1 MSNSATSFHSTAE
14 HGAGTRAQSIA
25 AGSHRTQSNQTGY
38 VLQHRGRHV
47 RIGPIAFWTVVGT
60 LVVMAAWSVLTG
72 TYFVFHEDV
81 LTGRIGRQAK
91 LQSAYEDRIAEL
103 RNRVDRVTSR
113 QLLDHKQFERKLTT
127 LLRRQATLKRRTD
140 AVVGDDLTTG
150 SIPSSRRALTGE
162 DQQLRLPPISD
173 TIVYL
178 QPPDRAARLHS
189 RKRPHGAT
197 RVPVDAGGLENILAH
212 VSASLDRIAHRQSLA
227 LSNIEEHVDSKARN
241 MHNVLSDLSGL
252 GVHVGKISKSAIS
265 GPFVPIKPPLPNA
278 SAFDR
283 QLYRVDLAWAK
294 IDRYNHL
301 LADVPV
307 RKPVAYMDVTSP
319 FGIRRDP
326 FLGTPAMHTGI
337 DLGGDV
343 GEPVKATA
351 DGTVKVAGWDGGYG
365 NLVEIDHGNGI
376 STCYGHLSQIDVAV
390 GQKVRA
396 GQIIGKIGS
405 TGRSTGPHLHYETR
419 IDGEPVNPQKL
430 LRAGLQLGKSERS
443 GSY

>member
-1 MSNSATSFHSTAE
+1 MSNSATSFHSTAV
-14 HGAGTRAQSIA
+14 A
-25 AGSHRTQSNQTGY
+25 SHRAQSNQTGY
-38 VLQHRGRHV
+38 VLQHCGRHV

-72 TYFVFHEDV
+72 TYFAFHEDV
-81 LTGRIGRQAK
+81 LTGLIGRQAK

-103 RNRVDRVTSR
+103 RDRVDRITSR
-113 QLLDHKQFERKLTT
+113 QLLDQKQFERKLTT
-127 LLRRQATLKRRTD
+127 LLQRQATLKRRTD

-150 SIPSSRRALTGE
+150 SIPSSRRALT

-178 QPPDRAARLHS
+178 PPPDRAARLHS

-197 RVPVDAGGLENILAH
+197 RAPVDAGELENILAH

-252 GVHVGKISKSAIS
+252 GVHVGKISKSAIG
-265 GPFVPIKPPLPNA
+265 GPFVPIKPPLPDA

-283 QLYRVDLAWAK
+283 QLYRVDLARAK
-294 IDRYNHL
+294 IDRYNHV

-307 RKPVAYMDVTSP
+307 RKPVGYMDVTSP

-343 GEPVKATA
+343 GEPVNATA

-419 IDGEPVNPQKL
+419 IDGEPVNPQKF
-430 LRAGLQLGKSERS
+430 LRAGLQLGKI
-443 GSY
+443 